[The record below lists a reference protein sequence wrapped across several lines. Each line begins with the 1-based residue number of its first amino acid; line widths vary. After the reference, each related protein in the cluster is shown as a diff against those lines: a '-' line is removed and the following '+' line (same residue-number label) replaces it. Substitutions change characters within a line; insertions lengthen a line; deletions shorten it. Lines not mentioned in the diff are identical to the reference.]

1 VGLRPRLAP
10 RFSPRTMGKRLFSK
24 RIFKNAILELCPD
37 VTQVLA

>member
-1 VGLRPRLAP
+1 VGLKAATRGAFFPE
-10 RFSPRTMGKRLFSK
+10 MGKRLFSK